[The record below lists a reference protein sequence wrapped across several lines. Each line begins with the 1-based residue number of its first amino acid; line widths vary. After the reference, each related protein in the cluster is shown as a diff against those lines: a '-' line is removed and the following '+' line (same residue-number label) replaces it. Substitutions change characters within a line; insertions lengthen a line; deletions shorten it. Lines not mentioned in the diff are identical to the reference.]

1 MFVFCFSCESETKQ
15 IRLTGAIFGTT
26 YSIIYQGN
34 ESYNENFLKIFKSI
48 NNSLSTYIPSS
59 IISNINKNKSD
70 SINEHIKTGCDEC
83 FFPTLA
89 HTLINHHYLNEKK
102 RIKFEVL

>member
-1 MFVFCFSCESETKQ
+1 MFVICFSCESETKQ
-15 IRLTGAIFGTT
+15 IRSTGAIFGTT
-26 YSIIYQGN
+26 YSIIYHGE

-70 SINEHIKTGCDEC
+70 SITMKQ
-83 FFPTLA
+83 
-89 HTLINHHYLNEKK
+89 
-102 RIKFEVL
+102 